1 MENYKKKFEKERI
14 EIISQEVPQ
23 EIKDL
28 NPVYSQIDKMPKGCA
43 VIGGA
48 ARSLAFMMINP
59 KNRELIPA
67 RDVDVAYFENE
78 ISQDEADVYAEYFS
92 PDDFLHNHGAQ
103 EISNIEEYMNT
114 RDFTMNQVIYKDGR
128 LIASRAAVRDI
139 HKGVINPCDNRYE
152 EDDWGYWG
160 ENNYISTR
168 LALKAVLQQ
177 TVLKEYIDDIKIN
190 DKIRNDQFY
199 IDNFSSYSG
208 FELALAIQKSFDW
221 GEDFPK
227 EFLQNVVES
236 PIFEGDLSFLLNDNG
251 NIRNVYDIMTELN
264 EDILRHPFNFRNA
277 ALKFYMSETDDRE
290 YEAEMGRYEEFEDK
304 FMKDK
309 GKFIRANF
317 EEM

>member
-28 NPVYSQIDKMPKGCA
+28 SPIYSQIDKMPKGCA

-67 RDVDVAYFENE
+67 RDVDVAYFEDE
-78 ISQDEADVYAEYFS
+78 ISQEEADAYAEYFS
-92 PDDFLHNHGAQ
+92 PDDFSHDHGAQ

-128 LIASRAAVRDI
+128 LIASRAAIRDI
-139 HKGVINPCDNRYE
+139 YKGIINPCDDRYG
-152 EDDWGYWG
+152 EDDWGYWD

-199 IDNFSSYSG
+199 IDDFSPYNG

-221 GEDFPK
+221 GDDFPEK
-227 EFLQNVVES
+227 FLWNLIES
-236 PIFEGDLSFLLNDNG
+236 PIFENALSFLLDDNG
-251 NIRNVYDIMTELN
+251 NIRDVYDIMTELN
-264 EDILRHPFNFRNA
+264 EDILRYPFDFRDA

-290 YEAEMGRYEEFEDK
+290 YEAEMGRYEEFEDN
-304 FMKDK
+304 FMKNR
-309 GKFIRANF
+309 GKFRGNIKL
-317 EEM
+317 